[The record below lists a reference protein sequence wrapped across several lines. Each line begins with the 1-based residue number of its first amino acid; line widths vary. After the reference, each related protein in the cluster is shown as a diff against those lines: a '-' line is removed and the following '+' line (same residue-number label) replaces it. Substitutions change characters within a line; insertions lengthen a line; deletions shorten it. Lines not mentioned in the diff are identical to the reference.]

1 MQGCDWNITAMRKSG
16 PHLTPGKSSER
27 AARDERLASALRD
40 NLRRR
45 KEQRRAQ
52 QQQEAAQPKVS
63 DREQEPPA

>member
-1 MQGCDWNITAMRKSG
+1 MRKSG
-16 PHLTPGKSSER
+16 PHPTPGKTSER
-27 AARDERLASALRD
+27 AAQDERLANALRD

-52 QQQEAAQPKVS
+52 QRQEAAQPKVS